1 MCHITARVFIILPK
15 QKGEKRTKKGR
26 GRTTIARGKIAMQ
39 WPKVTKER
47 LFQSFDSLR
56 HDMKTNKKDFFTQ
69 R

>member
-1 MCHITARVFIILPK
+1 MPHNSKGIIPPK

-26 GRTTIARGKIAMQ
+26 GRTTIARGKICHAVAKSHQ
-39 WPKVTKER
+39 ER

-56 HDMKTNKKDFFTQ
+56 HDMKTNKNDFFTQ